1 MIEGTTYPGINEP
14 FPFNG
19 KIHNVFGESIAGEFL
34 AYVEIV
40 VDGHA
45 GVEVFHVEGFIVRW
59 DGACFAA

>member
-1 MIEGTTYPGINEP
+1 M
-14 FPFNG
+14 
-19 KIHNVFGESIAGEFL
+19 AGEFL

-45 GVEVFHVEGFIVRW
+45 GVEVFHVGGFIVRW